1 MITIAL
7 DGPSGAGKSTVCSMV
22 AKSLDIL
29 HLNTGALYRAVGYY
43 LIENGIDQYNK
54 EAVIDALPNMDI
66 DIEYIDGKQHV
77 ITNGVDVTDKLY
89 SMQVSDVCSISS
101 AYPEVRKYI
110 VSLQQKV
117 ANKSSVI
124 MEGRDITSEV
134 LPNAKYKFYLDASSS
149 VRALRRINDSKNS
162 DKLTMDDYNRIKDE
176 IEERDRRD
184 KTRETSPLV
193 QTVDSYY
200 INSDNM
206 DATEVANI
214 VISMVKEGER
224 NEKSN

>member
-54 EAVIDALPNMDI
+54 KAVIDALPNMDI

-117 ANKSSVI
+117 ATKSSVI

-184 KTRETSPLV
+184 KTRENSPLV

>member
-54 EAVIDALPNMDI
+54 KAVIDALPNMDI

-117 ANKSSVI
+117 ATKSSVI